1 LGWFKI
7 QLDREARKIEAI
19 FYHHGDDKPT
29 AVVVG
34 DEATEVYQT
43 IVREK
48 MIRKLEH
55 ASYLGRELEK
65 AKIALRLGRSYVQDE
80 DLF

>member
-1 LGWFKI
+1 
-7 QLDREARKIEAI
+7 
-19 FYHHGDDKPT
+19 
-29 AVVVG
+29 VG

-48 MIRKLEH
+48 MVGKLEH
-55 ASYLGRELEK
+55 AAYLGRELEK
-65 AKIALRLGRSYVQDE
+65 AEIALRLGRSYVQDE